1 MLNCY
6 KRRKLLILTLL
17 LIVIYIQIKKI
28 IIIQPAGMDSNTQ
41 FNQKGEEDR
50 GAVNLPYKTKLHSLT
65 KNIPPWACFLLLIF
79 SLIFPVAP
87 CPITFPTFVMLQKQT
102 LKHLAHY
109 ICDKKSCA
117 LID

>member
-28 IIIQPAGMDSNTQ
+28 SLYSLQAWIQISNLTK
-41 FNQKGEEDR
+41 KGEEDR
-50 GAVNLPYKTKLHSLT
+50 EAVNLPYKTKLHSLT

-79 SLIFPVAP
+79 LLFFLLLRAP
-87 CPITFPTFVMLQKQT
+87 SRFL
-102 LKHLAHY
+102 H
-109 ICDKKSCA
+109 S
-117 LID
+117 